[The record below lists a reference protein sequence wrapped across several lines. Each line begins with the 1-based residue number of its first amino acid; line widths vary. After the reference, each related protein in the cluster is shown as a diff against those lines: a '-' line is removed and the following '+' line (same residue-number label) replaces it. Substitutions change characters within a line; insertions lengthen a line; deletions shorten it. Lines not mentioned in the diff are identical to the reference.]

1 MTSEPL
7 ATRAGHGGPAQ
18 PPGTDGTGYR
28 AYVLAVL
35 VLVYTVNFLDRQ
47 ITSIL
52 AIPIKAELGLS
63 DTQLG
68 LMGGLAFA
76 LFYTALGIP
85 IARLAD
91 GGSRTR
97 IMTWALGFWSL
108 MTAVCGFAQSFAQ
121 LFLARLG
128 VGVGEAGGVA
138 PAYSLICDYFPV
150 RQRAR
155 ALAVYA
161 FGIPIGIALGMY
173 AGGYIATV
181 VGWRAAFWSVVIAP
195 LFRLTVREPV
205 RGGLDAAR
213 PQASAATL
221 RGTFAVLARK
231 PSFWWL
237 SLGGATSSMAGY
249 GLLFWMPSFLVRSY
263 GLDLMHAARTLGA
276 LVLVA
281 GILGIWVG
289 GVLADRG
296 GARNPRAYGL
306 VPAVAFV
313 VTVPLYV
320 VGVLSPDLGTAI
332 AVLFLP
338 TALALAWLG
347 PVTSAIQ
354 HLVPANMR
362 TTASATF
369 LFINNLIGLG
379 IGTPI
384 MGLLSDAM
392 KARYGAEA
400 LRHAILAGA
409 AFYLL
414 AALCFG
420 LAARGIARDWER

>member
-181 VGWRAAFWSVVIAP
+181 VGWRAAFWSVGVAGLVIAP

-213 PQASAATL
+213 PQASAATPAAERRRARRAPARARSAGRAARSRGPRRRRSRTRPASRRRSRCSRRRTCRARCRSGCRTRTPRARAPAAGPGSSRRSASRRARHRPPRRRRRRVV
-221 RGTFAVLARK
+221 RGT
-231 PSFWWL
+231 
-237 SLGGATSSMAGY
+237 
-249 GLLFWMPSFLVRSY
+249 
-263 GLDLMHAARTLGA
+263 AARSS
-276 LVLVA
+276 
-281 GILGIWVG
+281 
-289 GVLADRG
+289 
-296 GARNPRAYGL
+296 ARSRTRRSSGSRSRAPR
-306 VPAVAFV
+306 
-313 VTVPLYV
+313 
-320 VGVLSPDLGTAI
+320 S
-332 AVLFLP
+332 
-338 TALALAWLG
+338 
-347 PVTSAIQ
+347 
-354 HLVPANMR
+354 
-362 TTASATF
+362 
-369 LFINNLIGLG
+369 
-379 IGTPI
+379 
-384 MGLLSDAM
+384 
-392 KARYGAEA
+392 
-400 LRHAILAGA
+400 
-409 AFYLL
+409 
-414 AALCFG
+414 
-420 LAARGIARDWER
+420 